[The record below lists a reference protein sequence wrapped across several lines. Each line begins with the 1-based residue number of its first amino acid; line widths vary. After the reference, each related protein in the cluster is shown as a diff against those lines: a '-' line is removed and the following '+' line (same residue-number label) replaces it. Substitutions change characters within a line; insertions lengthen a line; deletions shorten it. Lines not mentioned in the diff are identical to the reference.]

1 MESDWLNK
9 WDTRFGKEEY
19 AYGTRPNEY
28 LKEKLVG
35 LTPGNILFPAE
46 GEGRNAVYAAKLGW
60 NVSAFDISTEG
71 RKKALK
77 LADQNQVGIDYQIG
91 ELQMLGYQEE
101 QFDAI
106 ALIYA
111 HFPPQIRKGYH
122 QLLSAY
128 LKKGGILIFEAF
140 SKTHLE
146 YQLKNESV
154 GGPRDLGSLFSTE
167 EILSEF
173 EGYEILEL
181 KETVI
186 ELNEGYGH
194 IGKGSVVRFLGKKK

>member
-1 MESDWLNK
+1 
-9 WDTRFGKEEY
+9 
-19 AYGTRPNEY
+19 GTRPNEY

-60 NVSAFDISTEG
+60 KVFAFDISVEG
-71 RKKALK
+71 QKKALK
-77 LADQNQVGIDYQIG
+77 LAEKNHVSIDYKIG
-91 ELQMLGYQEE
+91 ELESLGYQEG

-111 HFPPQIRKGYH
+111 HFPPHIRKGYH
-122 QLLSAY
+122 QLLSTY

-140 SKTHLE
+140 SKTHVE
-146 YQLKNESV
+146 YQRKNEKV

-181 KETVI
+181 KETEI

-194 IGKGSVVRFLGKKK
+194 VGLGSVVRFLGRKK

>member
-1 MESDWLNK
+1 MIMESDWLKK

-28 LKEKLVG
+28 LKEKLTG

-91 ELQMLGYQEE
+91 ELQTLGYQEE

-111 HFPPQIRKGYH
+111 HFPPHIRKDYH
-122 QLLSAY
+122 QLLSTY
-128 LKKGGILIFEAF
+128 L
-140 SKTHLE
+140 
-146 YQLKNESV
+146 
-154 GGPRDLGSLFSTE
+154 
-167 EILSEF
+167 
-173 EGYEILEL
+173 
-181 KETVI
+181 
-186 ELNEGYGH
+186 
-194 IGKGSVVRFLGKKK
+194 